1 MARWLLRRGA
11 RGEGPEDRR
20 RKGRRWLFFFA
31 VEKGEG
37 KIKAW
42 TNALRK
48 SVEDGCVDI
57 KIEERRSSAIL
68 AWPEPGVCWYSAYR
82 IGMKAKKDHDRTFKL
97 MPKFPRCVDTVADTA
112 GPNAGTP
119 EPEAAAAPRKRKL
132 VGKTPAEAAKKK
144 LGTRPAGE
152 EKAAESAGL
161 GVPPHWLLLKLEQ
174 QFCHLLNLGTSKYEE
189 DKNPY
194 KVWWET
200 RLGEGTYGV
209 VFPGSL
215 QHQRTASAASANL
228 AIKIC
233 RDQNSGVEQEV
244 RRCMTCAGVPQLVRL
259 LDIQVFVKRPGL
271 RPCLGMVFPKFS
283 SDLWQ
288 CFHAGLQWRE
298 PGIRHIVSSVLE
310 ALKHMHAHGLVHS
323 DLKPGNILLRSRP
336 LFAEHWNAL
345 IASPKVHSEA
355 SALPP
360 EVKYQ
365 LPAFFEVRSAPLEEM
380 NAFLSSLACYGGS
393 PNPVRHATRRG

>member
-1 MARWLLRRGA
+1 MALRRGA
-11 RGEGPEDRR
+11 RGEGPEDRT
-20 RKGRRWLFFFA
+20 RKGRRWLYFA
-31 VEKGEG
+31 AEECQGR

-42 TNALRK
+42 TEALK
-48 SVEDGCVDI
+48 KAIAYGTVDI
-57 KIEERRSSAIL
+57 QIEEGKSSAML
-68 AWPEPGVCWYSAYR
+68 VWPEPGVRWYTAYR
-82 IGMKAKKDHDRTFKL
+82 IGTKAKKLDDTFKI
-97 MPKFPRCVDTVADTA
+97 MKSFPKCVDNVADTA

-119 EPEAAAAPRKRKL
+119 EPEAAAAPLKRKL

-144 LGTRPAGE
+144 LGARPAGE

-174 QFCHLLNLGTSKYEE
+174 QFCHLLNLGTPKYEE

-233 RDQNSGVEQEV
+233 RDQKSGVEAEV

-310 ALKHMHAHGLVHS
+310 ALKHMHALGLVHS

-336 LFAEHWNAL
+336 RFQQHWNAL
-345 IASPKVHSEA
+345 IANPKLHSEA
-355 SALPP
+355 SSALPP
-360 EVKYQ
+360 EVRYQ
-365 LPAFFEVRSAPLEEM
+365 LPAFFEVRSAPSKRTRS
-380 NAFLSSLACYGGS
+380 FLPSVFRGFTEPRG
-393 PNPVRHATRRG
+393 TRYAAEFT